1 LWYGFRIF
9 QIQRCDIATAKSPKL
24 QSKKMKKYTL
34 LVIVLVVALT
44 ASAQVVGKLFPH
56 MEAETVED
64 KKVVLPNEANGKFT
78 LVGLAYSKKSEDEL
92 NSWFQPVFE
101 KFIQK
106 TSGLLA
112 GFGYD
117 VNVYFIPMF
126 TGVNAAA
133 TGTAKRKALKN
144 IDPQL
149 LPYVLFYKGELKP
162 YKEALDFEKKDIPY
176 FFVLD
181 KTGKIVYATSGKYTT
196 AKMDQIENVL
206 E

>member
-1 LWYGFRIF
+1 MK
-9 QIQRCDIATAKSPKL
+9 AKL
-24 QSKKMKKYTL
+24 FLFFL
-34 LVIVLVVALT
+34 LFLF
-44 ASAQVVGKLFPH
+44 ASSVRAQVIGKMFPN

-64 KKVVLPNEANGKFT
+64 KKIVLPDNVKGKYT
-78 LVGLAYSKKSEDEL
+78 LLGLAYSKKSEDEL
-92 NSWFQPVFE
+92 NTWFQPVFQ

-106 TSGLLA
+106 NKGLFE

-133 TGTAKRKALKN
+133 AGTAKKKAMKG
-144 IDPQL
+144 IDPNL
-149 LPYVLFYKGELKP
+149 LPYILFYKGELKT

-181 KTGKIVYATSGKYTT
+181 STGKIVFATSGKYTT
-196 AKMDQIENVL
+196 QKMDEVEEVL

>member
-1 LWYGFRIF
+1 MKGITLFLFVMLVG
-9 QIQRCDIATAKSPKL
+9 ATS
-24 QSKKMKKYTL
+24 
-34 LVIVLVVALT
+34 V
-44 ASAQVVGKLFPH
+44 SAQVIGKIFPA

-64 KKVVLPNEANGKFT
+64 KVVKLPDHVQGKFT
-78 LVGLAYSKKSEDEL
+78 LLGLAYSKKSEDEL
-92 NSWFQPVFE
+92 NGWFQPVFE

-106 TSGLLA
+106 NKGLFE

-117 VNVYFIPMF
+117 VNVYFVPMF

-133 TGTAKRKALKN
+133 TGTAKRKAMKN
-144 IDPQL
+144 VDPQL
-149 LPYVLFYKGELKP
+149 LPYILFYKGELKT

-181 KTGKIVYATSGKYTT
+181 KDGKIVYATSGKYTS
-196 AKMDQIENVL
+196 AKLDEVEEVL

>member
-1 LWYGFRIF
+1 MKRLGLLI
-9 QIQRCDIATAKSPKL
+9 CAT
-24 QSKKMKKYTL
+24 
-34 LVIVLVVALT
+34 VLSLT
-44 ASAQVVGKLFPH
+44 TIAQVTGKMFPA
-56 MEAETVED
+56 MEVETVED
-64 KKVVLPNEANGKFT
+64 KKVNLPQDVKGKYT
-78 LVGLAYSKKSEDEL
+78 LLGLAYSKKSEDEL

-101 KFIQK
+101 KYIQK
-106 TSGLLA
+106 TKGLMS

-117 VNVYFIPMF
+117 VNVYFVPMF
-126 TGVNAAA
+126 TGINAAA

-162 YKEALDFEKKDIPY
+162 YKESLEFDKKDVPY

-181 KTGKIVYATSGKYTT
+181 PTGKIVHATTGKYTED
-196 AKMDQIENVL
+196 KMDEIESVM

>member
-1 LWYGFRIF
+1 MVLVISSLNP
-9 QIQRCDIATAKSPKL
+9 IV
-24 QSKKMKKYTL
+24 MKKICLVLFSCL
-34 LVIVLVVALT
+34 LVYQMH
-44 ASAQVVGKLFPH
+44 AQVIGKMFPD

-64 KKVVLPNEANGKFT
+64 KKVKLPDAAKGKYT
-78 LVGLAYSKKSEDEL
+78 LLGLAYSKKSEDEL

-106 TSGLLA
+106 TNGLLA

-117 VNVYFIPMF
+117 VNVYFVPMF
-126 TGVNAAA
+126 TGINAAA

-181 KTGKIVYATSGKYTT
+181 ATGKIVFATSGRYTE
-196 AKMDQIENVL
+196 AKMDQVEEVM

>member
-1 LWYGFRIF
+1 
-9 QIQRCDIATAKSPKL
+9 
-24 QSKKMKKYTL
+24 MKTYSLT
-34 LVIVLVVALT
+34 LVVLLAF
-44 ASAQVVGKLFPH
+44 SVNSIAQVIGKPFPV

-64 KKVVLPNEANGKFT
+64 KKVLLPDAAKGKFT
-78 LVGLAYSKKSEDEL
+78 LLGLAYSKKSEDEL

-106 TSGLLA
+106 NKGLFE

-117 VNVYFIPMF
+117 VNVYFVPMF

-144 IDPQL
+144 VDPQL
-149 LPYVLFYKGELKP
+149 LPYILFYKGELKP
-162 YKEALDFEKKDIPY
+162 YKDALDFEKKDIPY

-181 KTGKIVYATSGKYTT
+181 KDGKIIYATSGKYST
-196 AKMDQIENVL
+196 AKMNEVENVL

>member
-1 LWYGFRIF
+1 MRKFGLLIVGIVV
-9 QIQRCDIATAKSPKL
+9 CSTAL
-24 QSKKMKKYTL
+24 
-34 LVIVLVVALT
+34 
-44 ASAQVVGKLFPH
+44 AQVTGKIFPD

-64 KKVVLPNEANGKFT
+64 KKVKLPADTKGKYT
-78 LVGLAYSKKSEDEL
+78 LLGLAYSKKSEDDL

-101 KFIQK
+101 KYIQK
-106 TSGLLA
+106 TTGLMS

-117 VNVYFIPMF
+117 INVYFVPMF
-126 TGVNAAA
+126 TGINAAA

-162 YKEALDFEKKDIPY
+162 YKESLEFDKKDVPY
-176 FFVLD
+176 LFVLD
-181 KTGKIVYATSGKYTT
+181 PTGKIVYATIGKYTED
-196 AKMDQIENVL
+196 KMDAIESVI